1 MVPPEITVTIPEDR
15 AEYLLN
21 DIVYSDWTAVDV
33 FPGLATAAAADD
45 VNIGMASGEPFYTG
59 SVGLHAF
66 TVTAV
71 DLAGNTTSVTVPYW
85 VVYNI
90 LPRGV
95 AVGIAVLEAVY
106 TVGEVIHVRFSLTDS
121 EGELISDAIATCT
134 LVKVTLGM
142 DKETYMILKVW
153 KFNYDVETALY
164 YLDIPTEGLTP
175 GIYDLW
181 LSFGDGTHR
190 RLRVRLEGGED

>member
-1 MVPPEITVTIPEDR
+1 MPGRSDHYLKSEVRKQKSENRSQRSEFLVDLVSPEITVTIPEDR

-71 DLAGNTTSVTVPYW
+71 DLAGNTTTVTVPYW
-85 VVYNI
+85 VVYNV

-95 AVGIAVLEAVY
+95 AAEVEPIGIFLDKSIAGGGGAVGIAVLEAVY
-106 TVGEVIHVRFSLTDS
+106 TVGEVIH
-121 EGELISDAIATCT
+121 
-134 LVKVTLGM
+134 
-142 DKETYMILKVW
+142 
-153 KFNYDVETALY
+153 
-164 YLDIPTEGLTP
+164 
-175 GIYDLW
+175 
-181 LSFGDGTHR
+181 
-190 RLRVRLEGGED
+190 